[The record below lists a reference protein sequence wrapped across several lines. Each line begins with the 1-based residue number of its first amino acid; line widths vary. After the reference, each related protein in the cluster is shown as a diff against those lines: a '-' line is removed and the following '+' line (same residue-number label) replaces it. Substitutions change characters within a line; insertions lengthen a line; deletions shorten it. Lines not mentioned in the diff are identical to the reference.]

1 MSLPLMFAT
10 LLLASP
16 ALCEGRI
23 HSHHQHFQADASAPA
38 VPVVAKKV
46 RPEFMPNVLAKLA
59 EQCQCQFQGI
69 CTCEGSMDF
78 MDCISEAC
86 AAGTCDCHNQQYHKG
101 CVDMAMTCPS
111 LDFDCT
117 SNRAVCT
124 VEVRTVDGREVK
136 EETPEQILDDLAAMK
151 EKKCR
156 LEKANEDGWLNAD
169 RRLEE
174 LKPYIEERL
183 EALQSKSSNSTN
195 FAKPWMGC
203 GDEPP
208 NGPHHAEPRK
218 LGKDKSATTAG
229 FGTMRVVILSCAT
242 LFAWVSF

>member
-1 MSLPLMFAT
+1 MSLPLMLAT
-10 LLLASP
+10 MLLVSP
-16 ALCEGRI
+16 TICEGRI
-23 HSHHQHFQADASAPA
+23 HSHHHQFQADSSAPA
-38 VPVVAKKV
+38 GPVVAKKV
-46 RPEFMPNVLAKLA
+46 RPEFLPNVLAKLA
-59 EQCQCQFQGI
+59 DQCQCQFQGV

-86 AAGTCDCHNQQYHKG
+86 SAGKCDCHNQQYHKG

-124 VEVRTVDGREVK
+124 VEVQTVDGREVK
-136 EETPEQILDDLAAMK
+136 EETADQILDDLAAMK

-156 LEKANEDGWLNAD
+156 LEKANEDGWLNSD

-183 EALQSKSSNSTN
+183 EALQSTNST
-195 FAKPWMGC
+195 KPWMGC

-208 NGPHHAEPRK
+208 NSSHHAAPRK
-218 LGKDKSATTAG
+218 LGKVKSATTAG
-229 FGTMRVVILSCAT
+229 FGTVEVVILSCST